1 MILHLINLFR
11 EAHRK
16 REESKKAFRHP
27 HPHPPDPK
35 RFKVW
40 GIRSN
45 KRTHEDNKTES

>member
-1 MILHLINLFR
+1 MILHLINMFA

-16 REESKKAFRHP
+16 RQQRRKVHKQAHL
-27 HPHPPDPK
+27 HDAK

-45 KRTHEDNKTES
+45 KRTHDGLNQG